1 MERKSCTSEKERG
14 KGPRRRRGG
23 AFVIRHKRKVQTPV
37 EQEREGMTDSCRR
50 TISDLAA
57 RFGLSRSTLLYYDAR
72 GLLSPC
78 DRTPAGYRLY
88 DEECAARLER
98 ICTLRE
104 AGMLLDQVKR
114 LLDAPFSSPLR
125 RLEECLAALAEEI
138 RHLRRQQR
146 LVLRLLE
153 TEGAVETP
161 VFPNKESW
169 STMLREAGLDES
181 GLHALHVL
189 FEEKAPEAHRD
200 FLESS
205 EWMRRRSK
213 GYGRPQRRSKKP
225 GSRNEGGSAAS
236 GPPSSRFP
244 GVFIGT

>member
-1 MERKSCTSEKERG
+1 MT
-14 KGPRRRRGG
+14 
-23 AFVIRHKRKVQTPV
+23 RHKRKVQTPV
-37 EQEREGMTDSCRR
+37 EQEREGMTNSCRR

-88 DEECAARLER
+88 DEECVARLER

-104 AGMLLDQVKR
+104 AGMPLDQVKR

-125 RLEECLAALAEEI
+125 ILEERLAALAEEI

-153 TEGAVETP
+153 TEGAVDTP

-169 STMLREAGLDES
+169 SAMLREAGLDES
-181 GLHALHVL
+181 GLHALHAL
-189 FEEKAPEAHRD
+189 FEGKAPEAHRD
-200 FLESS
+200 FLDSLGVE
-205 EWMRRRSK
+205 EAEIERIRK
-213 GYGRPQRRSKKP
+213 AAATFKKT
-225 GSRNEGGSAAS
+225 E
-236 GPPSSRFP
+236 
-244 GVFIGT
+244 IKE